1 MPSTKAPASRSDVR
15 EAMPDPMRY
24 WVDLVRT
31 TFNTRCGKDTV
42 TLRYIKTPTLEAG
55 RDIADV

>member
-1 MPSTKAPASRSDVR
+1 MPSTNPQASRSDVR

-31 TFNTRCGKDTV
+31 TFNARSGKDTV
-42 TLRYIKTPTLEAG
+42 TLRYIKTPTIEAG
-55 RDIADV
+55 RDISDV

>member
-1 MPSTKAPASRSDVR
+1 MSERKQQVR

-42 TLRYIKTPTLEAG
+42 TLRYIKTSTLEAG
-55 RDIADV
+55 RDMADES